1 MIFELA
7 VPYLVNYLPL
17 LDDVDDDD
25 VLWAVSI
32 AHQRSIECD
41 VTETLSAKSVF
52 NTGNYLSVH
61 LNNPFCQ

>member
-1 MIFELA
+1 MIFEL
-7 VPYLVNYLPL
+7 VSIPYLVNYLPL
-17 LDDVDDDD
+17 LDD

-52 NTGNYLSVH
+52 NTGNYLSAH